1 MGDWPT
7 AFSRHGVWEQD
18 TAFARISR
26 GSLQCEMSS
35 PAYVGSGSVA
45 SDRYPRDAGA
55 MFAFTPIAS
64 KHWKRSETTRCASSG
79 HAFALGDDWI
89 VRSADYRAAVLE
101 LPPRMARC
109 ASKSF
114 ATPQSCFISIKVVAV
129 GQQTR
134 TNVDCI
140 NREFAG
146 FLALGGFAW
155 RKK

>member
-1 MGDWPT
+1 M
-7 AFSRHGVWEQD
+7 
-18 TAFARISR
+18 
-26 GSLQCEMSS
+26 
-35 PAYVGSGSVA
+35 
-45 SDRYPRDAGA
+45 
-55 MFAFTPIAS
+55 
-64 KHWKRSETTRCASSG
+64 TRCASSG

-89 VRSADYRAAVLE
+89 VPSADYRAAVLD

-140 NREFAG
+140 NTEFAG
-146 FLALGGFAW
+146 FLALVGFAW

>member
-1 MGDWPT
+1 
-7 AFSRHGVWEQD
+7 
-18 TAFARISR
+18 
-26 GSLQCEMSS
+26 MS
-35 PAYVGSGSVA
+35 
-45 SDRYPRDAGA
+45 
-55 MFAFTPIAS
+55 AFTPIAS
-64 KHWKRSETTRCASSG
+64 KHWKRSKTTRCASSG

-89 VRSADYRAAVLE
+89 VQSADYRAAVLD

-129 GQQTR
+129 GQRTR

-140 NREFAG
+140 DTEFAG
-146 FLALGGFAW
+146 FLALVGFAW